1 MLEYDKEDFRLYINL
16 IEEIIK
22 RMANNTFIIKGW
34 AITVISAL
42 LTIENSFKANF
53 RIDMIIIVVDGA
65 FCFLDCFYL
74 REERLYRNLYSE
86 VIKCSKDKDCKIDY
100 YNLNTKLY
108 TNRRTRYIN
117 IICSKLI
124 LPLYSMLIFIAF
136 IVNCVG

>member
-65 FCFLDCFYL
+65 FCFLDCFFL
-74 REERLYRNLYSE
+74 RKERLYRNLYAN
-86 VIKCSKDKDCKIDY
+86 VIKCSKDKEMQIDY

-117 IICSKLI
+117 VIFSKSI
-124 LPLYSMLIFIAF
+124 LPLYGILGFLVF
-136 IVNCVG
+136 IVK

>member
-1 MLEYDKEDFRLYINL
+1 MEYDKEDFRLYISL
-16 IEEIIK
+16 IEEIIS
-22 RMANNTFIIKGW
+22 RVANNTFIIKGW
-34 AITVISAL
+34 TITVISVL
-42 LTIENSFKANF
+42 LTLRDSLKTDFGIY
-53 RIDMIIIVVDGA
+53 IIIIAVDGA

-74 REERLYRNLYSE
+74 RKERLYRNLYSE

-117 IICSKLI
+117 VICSKSI